1 MLPSVDPCFDRAG
14 VGAGSRAPPSDGG
27 RDRSRPRSHGPAI
40 ARTEET
46 SLIHLLAASLL
57 WAFSFGL
64 IKTQLAAYDPLAVAL
79 LRLALSAALFAPWL
93 GRGGLGARDR
103 WRAAGLGAA
112 QFGAM
117 YAFYIAAFGTLPA
130 YAVAVLTT
138 FTPLYVALLAG
149 PLAGAGAAGAPAS
162 APGRGRL
169 RLLGAA
175 ALAVAGAAVV
185 VWRGFGGGAWWS
197 GALLVQASNLCF
209 AAGQLGYRRLAGE
222 PEAAGAAVAAGAP
235 GLARAAGAPVPAAV
249 WHAWMYLGGAALAGL
264 LAAAG
269 ADRARLGFTP
279 QALLAIG
286 YLGLVPTA
294 AGFFL
299 WNVGAARVRAGP
311 LAVANN
317 LKIPLAVLVAWLVFG
332 ERADYLR
339 VAVGL
344 ALILLALALA
354 ERNGGGQAPPRR
366 ARQRRDERERGAPAS
381 PDPL

>member
-1 MLPSVDPCFDRAG
+1 M
-14 VGAGSRAPPSDGG
+14 
-27 RDRSRPRSHGPAI
+27 
-40 ARTEET
+40 
-46 SLIHLLAASLL
+46 LAASLL

-103 WRAAGLGAA
+103 WRAAGLGAV

-149 PLAGAGAAGAPAS
+149 PFAGARPGGAPATGTAGS
-162 APGRGRL
+162 GERAPGAPAAAPGHGRL

-185 VWRGFGGGAWWS
+185 VWRGFGGGAWRT

-209 AAGQLGYRRLAGE
+209 AAGQLGYRRLAG
-222 PEAAGAAVAAGAP
+222 GP
-235 GLARAAGAPVPAAV
+235 GGPATARAPIPAAV

-264 LAAAG
+264 LSAVG
-269 ADRARLGFTP
+269 ADRTRLAFTP
-279 QALLAIG
+279 NAWLAIG

-299 WNVGAARVRAGP
+299 WNLGASRVRAGA

-332 ERADYLR
+332 EQADYLR
-339 VAVGL
+339 VAAGL
-344 ALILLALALA
+344 AIVLLALALA
-354 ERNGGGQAPPRR
+354 ERGAGGQAPPRR
-366 ARQRRDERERGAPAS
+366 ARQRRDSRERGDSRDRGAPAG